1 MRILHLAKYYWPR
14 SGGME
19 RVVQSLAEGAANLGP
34 PGGGRGGRG
43 PRHGRGAPAAS
54 ARRSPAPSRFA
65 ALGSQEI
72 APGYIAAAW
81 KRADII
87 HVHHPHPLADVA
99 CLLRAGRTPVVVT
112 QHADSRRSVYR
123 PRHRDWCCVGRRR
136 WWCRAG
142 RTSRSRT
149 SWSGWES
156 KVEVIP
162 FGIDQTRWET
172 VPPPP
177 PGAAPRA
184 IFIGRLVAYKG
195 LDILLR
201 ALERVPDL
209 RLDIVGAGPEG
220 PRLRTL
226 AQALAITDRVR
237 WYGEYPDEDLPRRMA
252 DADFLVLPSVTVE
265 EMFGLVVLEAMAAGR
280 PVITTALP
288 SAVREVN
295 VPGVTGLEV
304 PLRDVPALAHALE
317 TLSHDPARRRHD
329 GRGGAAPGDGAVH
342 PVGHGR
348 AAHRAVR
355 ADPKGQGGVAQ
366 NRGCHIRRASP
377 RVTRNA
383 GGRSPKIRQRPLTTL
398 AVNTPSTAPMPV
410 SLSQWR
416 LSLMRENAVP
426 VAAV

>member
-19 RVVQSLAEGAANLGP
+19 RVVQGLAEGAAVLGHQVEVVAVQTVGRA
-34 PGGGRGGRG
+34 GG
-43 PRHGRGAPAAS
+43 PA
-54 ARRSPAPSRFA
+54 RQRSSVTRAFSLA
-65 ALGSQEI
+65 ALGTQEI

-81 KRADII
+81 RSADII

-99 CLLRAGRTPVVVT
+99 CLLRARRTPVVVT

-123 PRHRDWCCVGRRR
+123 LVTRLVLRRAAAIVVPS
-136 WWCRAG
+136 RAHLAL
-142 RTSRSRT
+142 SAEL
-149 SWSGWES
+149 SGFES

-162 FGIDQTRWET
+162 FGIEQTRWEV
-172 VPPPP
+172 VPPTP
-177 PGAAPRA
+177 PGGAPRA

-195 LDILLR
+195 LDFLLR

-209 RLDIVGAGPEG
+209 RLDIVGAGPQG

-226 AQALAITDRVR
+226 AQALAVSDRVR

-252 DADFLVLPSVTVE
+252 DADFLVLPSVTIE

-304 PLRDVPALAHALE
+304 PIRDVGALAEALE
-317 TLSHDPARRRHD
+317 RLAHDSRL
-329 GRGGAAPGDGAVH
+329 
-342 PVGHGR
+342 
-348 AAHRAVR
+348 
-355 ADPKGQGGVAQ
+355 
-366 NRGCHIRRASP
+366 RRAMGEAGRK
-377 RVTRNA
+377 RVAEQFTQSAMAERHIA
-383 GGRSPKIRQRPLTTL
+383 LYERIL
-398 AVNTPSTAPMPV
+398 AE
-410 SLSQWR
+410 R
-416 LSLMRENAVP
+416 H
-426 VAAV
+426 

>member
-1 MRILHLAKYYWPR
+1 MVRLGSIPMRILHLAKYYWPR

-19 RVVQSLAEGAANLGP
+19 RVVQGLAEGAASLGHQVEVVAVETI
-34 PGGGRGGRG
+34 GRAGNAGRQ
-43 PRHGRGAPAAS
+43 
-54 ARRSPAPSRFA
+54 RSSVTRAFSLA

-99 CLLRAGRTPVVVT
+99 CLMRAGRTPVVVT
-112 QHADSRRSVYR
+112 QHADSRRSMYR
-123 PRHRDWCCVGRRR
+123 PVTRLVLRRAAAVVVPS
-136 WWCRAG
+136 RAHLALSSELAG
-142 RTSRSRT
+142 Y
-149 SWSGWES
+149 EN

-162 FGIDQTRWET
+162 FGIDQSRWEM

-177 PGAAPRA
+177 PGAPPRA
-184 IFIGRLVAYKG
+184 LFIGRLLAYKG

-209 RLDIVGAGPEG
+209 RLDIVGSGPEG

-226 AQALAITDRVR
+226 SQALAVTDRVR

-304 PLRDVPALAHALE
+304 PLRDVGALAQALE
-317 TLSHDPARRRHD
+317 NLSRDPERRRQMGEA
-329 GRGGAAPGDGAVH
+329 GRMRVAERFTQAAMAAKHIGLYERI
-342 PVGHGR
+342 R
-348 AAHRAVR
+348 A
-355 ADPKGQGGVAQ
+355 Q
-366 NRGCHIRRASP
+366 RG
-377 RVTRNA
+377 
-383 GGRSPKIRQRPLTTL
+383 
-398 AVNTPSTAPMPV
+398 
-410 SLSQWR
+410 
-416 LSLMRENAVP
+416 
-426 VAAV
+426 

>member
-1 MRILHLAKYYWPR
+1 
-14 SGGME
+14 ME
-19 RVVQSLAEGAANLGP
+19 RVVQGLAEGANALGHQVEVVAVESR
-34 PGGGRGGRG
+34 GRGKTPGRQ
-43 PRHGRGAPAAS
+43 RLSVTRAFS
-54 ARRSPAPSRFA
+54 FA

-87 HVHHPHPLADVA
+87 HVHHPHTLADVA

-112 QHADSRRSVYR
+112 QHADSRRSLYR
-123 PRHRDWCCVGRRR
+123 PVTGLVLRRAAAIVVPS
-136 WWCRAG
+136 RAHLALSCELEG
-142 RTSRSRT
+142 H
-149 SWSGWES
+149 ES
-156 KVEVIP
+156 KVEIIP
-162 FGIDQTRWET
+162 FGIDQSRWEL

-177 PGAAPRA
+177 PGASPRA

-195 LDILLR
+195 IDILLR
-201 ALERVPDL
+201 ALERVPEL
-209 RLDIVGAGPEG
+209 RLDIVGSGPQG

-304 PLRDVPALAHALE
+304 PLRDVAALANALE
-317 TLSHDPARRRHD
+317 TLCRDPQLRQRM
-329 GRGGAAPGDGAVH
+329 GAAGRQ
-342 PVGHGR
+342 R
-348 AAHRAVR
+348 AAEHYTQEVMAARHIELYQRVC
-355 ADPKGQGGVAQ
+355 DGQ
-366 NRGCHIRRASP
+366 R
-377 RVTRNA
+377 
-383 GGRSPKIRQRPLTTL
+383 
-398 AVNTPSTAPMPV
+398 
-410 SLSQWR
+410 
-416 LSLMRENAVP
+416 
-426 VAAV
+426 

>member
-19 RVVQSLAEGAANLGP
+19 RVVQILAEGAANLGHHVEVVAVES
-34 PGGGRGGRG
+34 RGW
-43 PRHGRGAPAAS
+43 
-54 ARRSPAPSRFA
+54 SPAVGKQRSLVTRAFSFA

-81 KRADII
+81 KSADII
-87 HVHHPHPLADVA
+87 HLHHPHPLADLA

-112 QHADSRRSVYR
+112 HHADALRTIYR
-123 PRHRDWCCVGRRR
+123 PMIRMVFK
-136 WWCRAG
+136 RA
-142 RTSRSRT
+142 RAVVVPSQAHLALSRELP
-149 SWSGWES
+149 GFEG

-162 FGIDQTRWET
+162 FGIDETRWQN

-177 PGAAPRA
+177 PGAPPRA

-201 ALERVPDL
+201 ALELVPDL
-209 RLDIVGAGPEG
+209 RLDIVGSGPEG

-226 AQALAITDRVR
+226 AQALAISERVR

-265 EMFGLVVLEAMAAGR
+265 EMFGMVVLEAMAAGR

-295 VPGVTGLEV
+295 VHGVTGLEV
-304 PLRDVPALAHALE
+304 PLRDVGELARALD
-317 TLSHDPARRRHD
+317 TLSHDAARRQAMGEA
-329 GRGGAAPGDGAVH
+329 GRK
-342 PVGHGR
+342 R
-348 AAHRAVR
+348 
-355 ADPKGQGGVAQ
+355 VAERFTQ
-366 NRGCHIRRASP
+366 MMMARKHIELYDRIRGSAR
-377 RVTRNA
+377 
-383 GGRSPKIRQRPLTTL
+383 
-398 AVNTPSTAPMPV
+398 
-410 SLSQWR
+410 
-416 LSLMRENAVP
+416 
-426 VAAV
+426 

>member
-1 MRILHLAKYYWPR
+1 MKLRTEPCAFSTSQSTTGLDRVAWSAWFRPWSRARPTWAIR
-14 SGGME
+14 S
-19 RVVQSLAEGAANLGP
+19 RWWRSRAGA
-34 PGGGRGGRG
+34 
-43 PRHGRGAPAAS
+43 GAPTRAAH
-54 ARRSPAPSRFA
+54 RSLVTRAFSFA

-87 HVHHPHPLADVA
+87 HVHHPHPLADLA
-99 CLLRAGRTPVVVT
+99 CLLRAGNTPVVVT
-112 QHADSRRSVYR
+112 QHADALRSIYR
-123 PRHRDWCCVGRRR
+123 PMTRLVIK
-136 WWCRAG
+136 RARAVVVPSQAHLALSTELRG
-142 RTSRSRT
+142 F
-149 SWSGWES
+149 ES

-162 FGIDQTRWET
+162 FGIDQTRWQV

-201 ALERVPDL
+201 ALEQVPEL
-209 RLDIVGAGPEG
+209 RLDIVGSGPEG

-237 WYGEYPDEDLPRRMA
+237 WYGEYPDDDLPRRMA

-304 PLRDVPALAHALE
+304 PLRDVPGAGARAR
-317 TLSHDPARRRHD
+317 DPEPGQRPAGGPWARRGGSGWPSALPRPPW
-329 GRGGAAPGDGAVH
+329 RRSTSSCTRESGAAD
-342 PVGHGR
+342 R
-348 AAHRAVR
+348 
-355 ADPKGQGGVAQ
+355 
-366 NRGCHIRRASP
+366 
-377 RVTRNA
+377 
-383 GGRSPKIRQRPLTTL
+383 
-398 AVNTPSTAPMPV
+398 
-410 SLSQWR
+410 
-416 LSLMRENAVP
+416 
-426 VAAV
+426 

>member
-19 RVVQSLAEGAANLGP
+19 RVVQTLVEGASNLGHEVEVVAVESRGWSP
-34 PGGGRGGRG
+34 EPG
-43 PRHGRGAPAAS
+43 RH
-54 ARRSPAPSRFA
+54 RSLVTRAFSFA

-87 HVHHPHPLADVA
+87 HLHHPHPLADLA

-112 QHADSRRSVYR
+112 QHADALRSIYR
-123 PRHRDWCCVGRRR
+123 PMTRLVIK
-136 WWCRAG
+136 RA
-142 RTSRSRT
+142 RAVVVPSRAHLALSTELR
-149 SWSGWES
+149 GFES

-162 FGIDQTRWET
+162 FGIDQTRWQN

-177 PGAAPRA
+177 PGAPPRA

-201 ALERVPDL
+201 ALEQVPDL
-209 RLDIVGAGPEG
+209 RLDIVGSGPEG
-220 PRLRTL
+220 PRLKTMAR
-226 AQALAITDRVR
+226 ALAVTDRVR
-237 WYGEYPDEDLPRRMA
+237 WYGEYPDDDLPRRMA

-304 PLRDVPALAHALE
+304 PLRDIPALARALE
-317 TLSHDPARRRHD
+317 TLSRDSARRRTMGEA
-329 GRGGAAPGDGAVH
+329 GRKRVAEKFTQAAMAERH
-342 PVGHGR
+342 IELYE
-348 AAHRAVR
+348 
-355 ADPKGQGGVAQ
+355 K
-366 NRGCHIRRASP
+366 IRRGS
-377 RVTRNA
+377 
-383 GGRSPKIRQRPLTTL
+383 G
-398 AVNTPSTAPMPV
+398 
-410 SLSQWR
+410 
-416 LSLMRENAVP
+416 
-426 VAAV
+426 

>member
-19 RVVQSLAEGAANLGP
+19 RVVQTLVEGATNLGHQVEVVAVQ
-34 PGGGRGGRG
+34 GRGRSSDAGR
-43 PRHGRGAPAAS
+43 H
-54 ARRSPAPSRFA
+54 RSLVTRAFSFA

-99 CLLRAGRTPVVVT
+99 CLLRAGNTPVVVT
-112 QHADSRRSVYR
+112 QHADSRRSIYR
-123 PRHRDWCCVGRRR
+123 PITRMVIK
-136 WWCRAG
+136 RA
-142 RTSRSRT
+142 RAVVVPSQAHLALSTEL
-149 SWSGWES
+149 SGYES

-162 FGIDQTRWET
+162 FGIDQSRWEV

-177 PGAAPRA
+177 PGAPPRA

-201 ALERVPDL
+201 ALEQVPEV
-209 RLDIVGAGPEG
+209 RLDIVGSGPEG

-237 WYGEYPDEDLPRRMA
+237 WYGEYPDDDLPRRMV

-265 EMFGLVVLEAMAAGR
+265 EMFGLVLLEAMAAGR

-304 PLRDVPALAHALE
+304 PLRDVRALARALE
-317 TLSHDPARRRHD
+317 TLSRDGARRRAMGEA
-329 GRGGAAPGDGAVH
+329 GRK
-342 PVGHGR
+342 R
-348 AAHRAVR
+348 
-355 ADPKGQGGVAQ
+355 VAEKFTQ
-366 NRGCHIRRASP
+366 TAMATRHIELYERIRRGP
-377 RVTRNA
+377 
-383 GGRSPKIRQRPLTTL
+383 G
-398 AVNTPSTAPMPV
+398 
-410 SLSQWR
+410 
-416 LSLMRENAVP
+416 
-426 VAAV
+426 

>member
-19 RVVQSLAEGAANLGP
+19 RVVQTLAEGAANLGHHVEVVAVETM
-34 PGGGRGGRG
+34 GRRG
-43 PRHGRGAPAAS
+43 EPVRQ
-54 ARRSPAPSRFA
+54 RSLVTRAFSFA
-65 ALGSQEI
+65 ALGTQEI

-99 CLLRAGRTPVVVT
+99 CLLRARRTPVVVT
-112 QHADSRRSVYR
+112 QHADSRRSIYR
-123 PRHRDWCCVGRRR
+123 PATRLVLRRAAAVVVPS
-136 WWCRAG
+136 RAHLALSTELTG
-142 RTSRSRT
+142 Y
-149 SWSGWES
+149 ES

-162 FGIDQTRWET
+162 FGIDHARWEM

-184 IFIGRLVAYKG
+184 IFIGRLVSYKG

-201 ALERVPDL
+201 ALERVPEL
-209 RLDIVGAGPEG
+209 RLDIVGSGPEG

-226 AQALAITDRVR
+226 AQALAISDRVR

-265 EMFGLVVLEAMAAGR
+265 EMFGLVVLEAMAASR

-295 VPGVTGLEV
+295 APGETGLEV
-304 PLRDVPALAHALE
+304 PLRDVGALAQALE
-317 TLSHDPARRRHD
+317 TMARDPALRKRMGEAGRTRVQSRFTQAAMAEKHIALYERIRARR
-329 GRGGAAPGDGAVH
+329 
-342 PVGHGR
+342 
-348 AAHRAVR
+348 
-355 ADPKGQGGVAQ
+355 
-366 NRGCHIRRASP
+366 
-377 RVTRNA
+377 
-383 GGRSPKIRQRPLTTL
+383 
-398 AVNTPSTAPMPV
+398 
-410 SLSQWR
+410 
-416 LSLMRENAVP
+416 
-426 VAAV
+426 

>member
-19 RVVQSLAEGAANLGP
+19 RVVQTLVEGAANLGHQVEVVAIES
-34 PGGGRGGRG
+34 RGWSSQSVR
-43 PRHGRGAPAAS
+43 PR
-54 ARRSPAPSRFA
+54 SRVTRAFSFA

-81 KRADII
+81 KSADII
-87 HVHHPHPLADVA
+87 HVHHPHPLADLA
-99 CLLRAGRTPVVVT
+99 CVLRAANTPIVVT
-112 QHADSRRSVYR
+112 QHADALRSIYR
-123 PRHRDWCCVGRRR
+123 PMTRLVIK
-136 WWCRAG
+136 RA
-142 RTSRSRT
+142 RAVVVPSRAHLALSRELQ
-149 SWSGWES
+149 GFES

-162 FGIDQTRWET
+162 FGIDQARWEV

-177 PGAAPRA
+177 PGAPPRA

-195 LDILLR
+195 LDVLLR
-201 ALERVPDL
+201 ALEQVPDL
-209 RLDIVGAGPEG
+209 RLDIVGSGPEG

-237 WYGEYPDEDLPRRMA
+237 WYGEYPDDDLPRRMA

-304 PLRDVPALAHALE
+304 PLRDVGALRRALE
-317 TLSHDPARRRHD
+317 TLSKDPVRRQAMGEAGRKRVSERFTQSAMAEKHIELYRRVIQPAR
-329 GRGGAAPGDGAVH
+329 
-342 PVGHGR
+342 
-348 AAHRAVR
+348 
-355 ADPKGQGGVAQ
+355 
-366 NRGCHIRRASP
+366 
-377 RVTRNA
+377 
-383 GGRSPKIRQRPLTTL
+383 
-398 AVNTPSTAPMPV
+398 
-410 SLSQWR
+410 
-416 LSLMRENAVP
+416 
-426 VAAV
+426 